1 MLSSREAT
9 AVAPVRKQYAGRP
22 FIIAKRRKQQITQH
36 PEYNEAREKLN
47 ALVQKYGAKYCSVSA
62 NNKGVNIKFKIL
74 KKLYFF
80 ALADDFPASVKKL
93 GDIVFRNEE
102 RIVVAV

>member
-1 MLSSREAT
+1 MRNQVEAT
-9 AVAPVRKQYAGRP
+9 VVAPVVKQYAGRP
-22 FIIAKRRKQQITQH
+22 FVIAKKRKQQITQH
-36 PEYNEAREKLN
+36 PEYNETREKLN

-80 ALADDFPASVKKL
+80 ALAEDFPATVKKL
-93 GDIVFRNEE
+93 GDIVSRNEE
-102 RIVVAV
+102 RLPVAV